1 MSPPRP
7 PEGDSGQSTAAPD
20 REVLT
25 PGRAEAFQGLRS
37 VGWLLAGLGLLV
49 FTLAQT
55 DLGAEAIR
63 DLLTRL
69 SLLRLVAAFGV
80 MSIGLGFL
88 ALRWRSLM
96 PVDTRA
102 IDIPTLTAL
111 LLIGTL
117 LNYALPG
124 PVGEFTAAAMAA
136 RRFNLQ
142 PEVALAAGIHGR
154 FVGLAVAGLVA
165 LLLLSVFPMPVPPE
179 YYRWIQLASAAIAVG
194 VVILAMMSAFPMI
207 LRAVSAQTI
216 GRVTFLRSLDQ
227 SVARFCDALGAV
239 GRLGPL
245 RYAKAA
251 LWALCG
257 HACVTGG
264 ILIAAH
270 GLGSSP
276 NIAGMAFTYAISTA
290 GAVVLYAFP
299 GSQAGWDAMFC
310 TLLVTTTGIS
320 LADAAALTLV
330 VRVQQVLIVCV
341 GALALL
347 VTRR

>member
-1 MSPPRP
+1 MSAPTP
-7 PEGDSGQSTAAPD
+7 PEGERGQPGVPA
-20 REVLT
+20 
-25 PGRAEAFQGLRS
+25 PGREEAIQGLRS
-37 VGWLLAGLGLLV
+37 VGWLVAGLALLV
-49 FTLAQT
+49 FALSQT

-80 MSIGLGFL
+80 MSVGLGFL

-124 PVGEFTAAAMAA
+124 PVGEFAAAAMAA

-154 FVGLAVAGLVA
+154 FVGLAVAGVAA
-165 LLLLSVFPMPVPPE
+165 LLLLAVFPMPVPPE
-179 YYRWIQLASAAIAVG
+179 YRRWIQLASVAIAVG
-194 VVILAMMSAFPMI
+194 VVALALMSAFPSI
-207 LRAVSAQTI
+207 LRVVSAQTI
-216 GRVTFLRSLDQ
+216 GRIRLLKALDD
-227 SVARFCDALGAV
+227 SVARFCEALGAV
-239 GRLGPL
+239 GRLGPA
-245 RYAKAA
+245 RYAQAA

-257 HACVTGG
+257 HASVIGG

-270 GLGSSP
+270 GIGSSP
-276 NIAGMAFTYAISTA
+276 NIAGMAFTYAIATA

-330 VRVQQVLIVCV
+330 VRAQQLLIVCV

-347 VTRR
+347 LTRK